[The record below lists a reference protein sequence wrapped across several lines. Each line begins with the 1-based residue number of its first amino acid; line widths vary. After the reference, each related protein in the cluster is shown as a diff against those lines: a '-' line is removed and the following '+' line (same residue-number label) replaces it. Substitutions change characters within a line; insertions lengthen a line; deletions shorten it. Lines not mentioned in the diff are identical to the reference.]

1 MVNVLHVPA
10 FEDNYIWMLRGE
22 SPRHVAAVD
31 PGDAE
36 PVFDYLAREGLEL
49 AAILCTHHHGDHVG
63 GVEQL
68 TARFPVPVYGPASEH
83 IPRRSHGLADHD
95 SVTLPELELRFEV
108 LGIPGHTLGHIAYYG
123 HGLLFCGDTLFSAGC
138 GRLFEGTAAQ
148 MHASLSR
155 LRSLPGDTRVFC
167 GHEYTASNLR
177 FAATVEPGNTEIES
191 YAREVNEKRA
201 RGLPTLPST
210 LDQELRINPF
220 LRCRERQI
228 RETASA
234 HAGRPLV
241 GEVEI
246 FAELRRWKDGFRG

>member
-1 MVNVLHVPA
+1 
-10 FEDNYIWMLRGE
+10 MLRGE

-31 PGDAE
+31 PGDAA
-36 PVFDYLAREGLEL
+36 PVLDYLAREGLAL

-63 GVEQL
+63 GIEDL
-68 TARFPVPVYGPASEH
+68 TARFPVPVYGPASER
-83 IPRRSHGLADHD
+83 IPRRSHGLTDGD
-95 SVTLPELELRFEV
+95 LVTVPGLGLRFEV
-108 LGIPGHTLGHIAYYG
+108 LGVPGHTLGHIAYYG

-167 GHEYTASNLR
+167 AHEYTASNLR
-177 FAATVEPGNTEIES
+177 FAATVEPGNAEIES
-191 YAREVNEKRA
+191 YARAVNAKRA

-220 LRCRERQI
+220 LRCRERLI
-228 RETASA
+228 RESAAA

-241 GEVEI
+241 GEDEI